1 MSDTLDKIKEY
12 INDVAYNVKYAFS
25 LKDDFK

>member
-12 INDVAYNVKYAFS
+12 INDVAYNVKNVFP